1 MKSSAISKQSLSSN
15 VKQEKTQQWVVGII
29 LAIGGIL
36 VSLPFV
42 WMILSAFKPESEVM
56 ALTPTLFP
64 QEWTIG
70 NFHNLFVNM
79 NFGLYLKNTIIVVLW
94 SFVGLFLNA
103 MAGYAFAK
111 FEFKGRNQLFFMV
124 LATMMIPGQVTMI
137 PVYLILNQMQLANTM
152 AGIVLPGLVGAFGIF
167 LFRQFMTTIPDELLE
182 AARLD
187 GASELRVFW
196 QIVLPMTKP
205 ILAVQGILTFIA
217 GWNSFL
223 WPLIIANDESLYT
236 LSVGLQLLKGQYG
249 GNFAL
254 QMAGSTFMVVPIV
267 IIFIIFQ
274 KHIIDG
280 YTISGMK

>member
-1 MKSSAISKQSLSSN
+1 MKFSAVSNQSLSRSI
-15 VKQEKTQQWVVGII
+15 KQERRQQWVVGII
-29 LAIGGIL
+29 LALGGIL

-64 QEWTIG
+64 EKWTIE
-70 NFHNLFVNM
+70 NFKNLFVNM
-79 NFGLYLKNTIIVVLW
+79 NFGLYLKNTVIVVLW

-111 FEFKGRNQLFFMV
+111 FEFKGSKQLFFMV

-137 PVYLILNQMQLANTM
+137 PVYLILNQMHLINTM

-187 GASELRVFW
+187 GAGELRVFW

-267 IIFIIFQ
+267 IIFILFQ
-274 KHIIDG
+274 KYIIDG

>member
-1 MKSSAISKQSLSSN
+1 MKSSAVSKQSLSSN
-15 VKQEKTQQWVVGII
+15 VKQEKRQQWGVGII

-56 ALTPTLFP
+56 SLTPTLFP
-64 QEWTIG
+64 EEWTIE
-70 NFHNLFVNM
+70 NFKNLFVNM

-137 PVYLILNQMQLANTM
+137 PVYLILNQMQLTNTM